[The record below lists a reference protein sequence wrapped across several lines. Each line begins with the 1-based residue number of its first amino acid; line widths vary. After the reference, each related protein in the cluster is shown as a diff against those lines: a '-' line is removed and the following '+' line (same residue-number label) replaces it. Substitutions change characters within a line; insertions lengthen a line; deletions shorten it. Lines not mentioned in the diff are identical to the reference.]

1 MRYELRKL
9 LVFQGLSFFAGK
21 NSVQIIFRKDVILRQ
36 IKYYGG
42 PVMHIVEIP
51 VYRISVQLESALRKK
66 EYKEEH
72 IAQAYG
78 ILSEKKKKQK
88 TSVIILTVVIAA
100 LGLILGIGAIIGDNL
115 VIGLISMLGLFVAAG
130 VAGYIGYYNNVGKT
144 AKQWNAL
151 LNEFYPDICSKYKL

>member
-1 MRYELRKL
+1 
-9 LVFQGLSFFAGK
+9 
-21 NSVQIIFRKDVILRQ
+21 
-36 IKYYGG
+36 
-42 PVMHIVEIP
+42 MHIVEIP

-66 EYKEEH
+66 EYKEEQ

-88 TSVIILTVVIAA
+88 TSVIVLAVVIAA
-100 LGLILGIGAIIGDNL
+100 FGLILGIGSIITDNL
-115 VIGLISMLGLFVAAG
+115 VFGLICFFGLVVAAG

-151 LNEFYPDICSKYKL
+151 LKEFYPDICSKYKL